1 MKQLLINKL
10 SELGYPVYL
19 QGSLESGA
27 WPESFFTI
35 WSTSS
40 DLSHYD
46 NKAVSWE
53 WDFTVNFYSTD
64 PMLVNTVLISAQAIL
79 KKAGFI
85 VGGKGRD
92 IPSDQV
98 NYTGRSITA
107 IFMEKEVIR

>member
-1 MKQLLINKL
+1 MKDLLIRTL
-10 SELGYPVYL
+10 TELGYPIYL
-19 QGSLESGA
+19 QGSLENSS

-46 NKAVSWE
+46 NKPVSFE
-53 WDFTVNFYSTD
+53 WDFTVNFYSTN
-64 PMLVNTVLISAQAIL
+64 PTLVNSVLLNAKAKL

-107 IFMEKEVIR
+107 IYMEKEENK